1 MIERLLEFLAPDCCI
16 VCNAE
21 GLCLCDKCAS
31 QTLITKKPSCVLC
44 NALTPYGQLCKS
56 CRSGTRLSGASISYR
71 YEGVTKEL
79 IKRLKYHRQRSI
91 ARFFGSRLISPGH
104 ATFDLVSFVPSD
116 GKARRA
122 RGYNQAELLAK
133 QFAKMNNLPL
143 QATLL
148 RKKHARQV
156 DLSRRQ
162 RLEMIQGNFVSYGNS
177 VAGKNILLVDDV
189 ITTGATLREC
199 AKTLKAAGATK
210 VWGVAVAKK

>member
-16 VCNAE
+16 VCNTE
-21 GLCLCDKCAS
+21 GLCLCEKCAS
-31 QTLITKKPSCVLC
+31 QALITKKPSCVLC
-44 NALTPYGQLCKS
+44 NALTPVGQVCKS
-56 CRSGTRLSGASISYR
+56 CRSGTKLSGASISYR

-79 IKRLKYHRQRSI
+79 IKRLKYHQQRSI
-91 ARFFGSRLISPGH
+91 ARYFGARLILPDH
-104 ATFDLVSFVPSD
+104 FRVDVVSFVPSD

-133 QFAKMNNLPL
+133 QFAKVNNLPL
-143 QATLL
+143 QTTLL

-156 DLSRRQ
+156 DLSRKQ
-162 RLEMIQGNFVSYGNS
+162 RLEMIQGNFVSHGAS
-177 VAGKNILLVDDV
+177 VAGQNILLVDDV

-199 AKTLKAAGATK
+199 AKTLRAAGAAK